1 MGKGGFMV
9 RRIWDVVVYLC
20 LFALLFYAGAMTGI
34 AYESRRLVSDEKR
47 IDKIDNMVRESAG
60 RIAAVEAIVKKK
72 KK

>member
-1 MGKGGFMV
+1 MGEGGFMV
-9 RRIWDVVVYLC
+9 RRIWEVIIYLC

-34 AYESRRLVSDEKR
+34 AYESRRLVSNER
-47 IDKIDNMVRESAG
+47 RMEKIDNMVRESAG